1 MKLARAVTSTLAA
14 LAGSTLALSAH
25 ALSPAIAPPDTVL
38 NFPLLHLPILDG
50 TGLAY
55 NNTVGGNLSV
65 TASGGGLAYSLLGE
79 LGVGTGLL
87 GQILDPSLGKGES
100 ITFKFDKA
108 VTLKSWDIDDFNP
121 LIILPDGS
129 NKFALSVDG
138 GAATQFAFG
147 SHTAAALLSGKTF
160 TFSYAGD
167 NYFIDTLKFGAT
179 AVPEATTFAQLALGL
194 GMMGCLMSRR
204 RTHA

>member
-1 MKLARAVTSTLAA
+1 MKLARAVTLA
-14 LAGSTLALSAH
+14 LLGSTLAVA
-25 ALSPAIAPPDTVL
+25 AQAATPPDTTL

-55 NNTVGGNLSV
+55 ANTVGGNLNV

-108 VTLKSWDIDDFNP
+108 VTLKAWDIDDFNP
-121 LIILPDGS
+121 LIIIPDGT
-129 NKFALSVDG
+129 NKFAISVDG
-138 GAATQFAFG
+138 GAAKQFDFS
-147 SHTAAALLSGKTF
+147 SHSASSLLSGKSF

-167 NYFIDTLKFGAT
+167 NYFIDTLKFGA
-179 AVPEATTFAQLALGL
+179 AVVPEATTFAQLGLGL
-194 GMMGCLMSRR
+194 GMMGLLMSRR
-204 RTHA
+204 KRG